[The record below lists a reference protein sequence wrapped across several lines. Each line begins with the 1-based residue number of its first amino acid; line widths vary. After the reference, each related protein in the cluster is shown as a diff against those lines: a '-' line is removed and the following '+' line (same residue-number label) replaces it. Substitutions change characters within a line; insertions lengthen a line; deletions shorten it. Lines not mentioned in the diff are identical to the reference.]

1 MKKELLSARHLSL
14 DINKEYAYKDLNFS
28 VFENELLGVC
38 ELPHLKKVSWA
49 KQLKNPNTTIS
60 GEVYLAGEKLGIKSG
75 MKSSDIYY
83 ISEESTLID
92 SLSITDNL
100 FAVRKIPRGK
110 LMYHEK
116 AAEERV
122 KSYLEMLQ
130 LSIDLNTPV
139 SSLTK
144 SMGHLLQIVKAI
156 LMNAK
161 IIVLDNITDDYNIRE
176 FDHLIDVIDQYKKDG
191 RTFIF
196 FSNRENKLTEHAD
209 RIYVFCRHKLAG
221 QIFHEEYSGRLLFDM
236 LHGEKIMPLLS
247 RKSTIKERT
256 VFSSDFSGMIN
267 KTFDFSIR
275 EGEIIGILDLYGS
288 YTNTIVNYFM
298 SGFPYEIGNKKCRNY
313 QAAVKNGLAVVSLSE
328 SAGQIFPDFSL
339 IENLTFQILPKIS
352 RGMVIN
358 KRIQK
363 YCGEQYLKEI
373 QVRDRGDG
381 HESVSGIR
389 LLLYKW
395 LLAAPEL
402 FVLDNLTI
410 GMDNSGQRK
419 FRQIVDQAASQGTAC
434 MILTS
439 VWEECLNI
447 CDKIWVIEDDSRCG
461 LYDMNMELQN
471 TNTMEEF
478 RSHLNSASS

>member
-38 ELPHLKKVSWA
+38 ELPHLKKVSRI
-49 KQLKNPNTTIS
+49 KQLTNPSTTIR
-60 GEVYLAGEKLGIKSG
+60 GEIYLEGKKLGTKSR

-100 FAVRKIPRGK
+100 FAVRKIPRGRM
-110 LMYHEK
+110 MYNEK
-116 AAEERV
+116 TAEEMV
-122 KSYLEMLQ
+122 KHYLKTLQ
-130 LSIDLNTPV
+130 LPIDLNTPV

-156 LMNAK
+156 LLNAR
-161 IIVLDNITDDYNIRE
+161 IIVLDNITDDYNIKE
-176 FDHLIDVIDQYKKDG
+176 YEHLIDVIDQYKKDG

-196 FSNRENKLTEHAD
+196 FSTRENRLTEHAD
-209 RIYVFCRHKLAG
+209 RIYVLCRHKLAG
-221 QIFHEEYSGRLLFDM
+221 QIFHEEYSSKLLFDM
-236 LHGEKIMPLLS
+236 LHGEKIMPLRS
-247 RKSTIKERT
+247 RRSTIKERT

-298 SGFPYEIGNKKCRNY
+298 SGFPYRIGNKKCKNY
-313 QAAVKNGLAVVSLSE
+313 QRAVKNGLAVISLSE
-328 SAGQIFPDFSL
+328 SGGQIFPDFSVT
-339 IENLTFQILPKIS
+339 ENLTFQILPKIS
-352 RGMVIN
+352 RGLIIN

-373 QVRDRGDG
+373 QVPDKRTGR
-381 HESVSGIR
+381 EAVSGIR
-389 LLLYKW
+389 LLMYKW
-395 LLAAPEL
+395 LLASPAL

-447 CDKIWVIEDDSRCG
+447 CDKIWVIEDDSRCR

-478 RSHLNSASS
+478 KSHVNMVSS